1 MKCQNMIYDFLCH
14 ECPEVPARFPD
25 MFILMEPIGFL
36 VIISL
41 KSRFTADFL
50 IIKIGCKKQDGRPE
64 DGIFQDGSK
73 IRSTDGK
80 ISNFLKIH
88 NNFL

>member
-1 MKCQNMIYDFLCH
+1 
-14 ECPEVPARFPD
+14 

-88 NNFL
+88 NKFSLMSTKALRQHGSTSSNVLT